1 MADVNTAISRCS
13 LLGFLQSNY
22 QNYGKGKA
30 FKNSAHGSADTSYQV
45 FQSWEAGSRSL
56 PKDPGQVHKS
66 IAIAKGNLS
75 CK

>member
-1 MADVNTAISRCS
+1 MAHATVSKHS

-22 QNYGKGKA
+22 QNDGKGKK
-30 FKNSAHGSADTSYQV
+30 FKNYVHVSADTSYQV

-56 PKDPGQVHKS
+56 PKDSGRVHKS
-66 IAIAKGNLS
+66 IAIAKGNPS